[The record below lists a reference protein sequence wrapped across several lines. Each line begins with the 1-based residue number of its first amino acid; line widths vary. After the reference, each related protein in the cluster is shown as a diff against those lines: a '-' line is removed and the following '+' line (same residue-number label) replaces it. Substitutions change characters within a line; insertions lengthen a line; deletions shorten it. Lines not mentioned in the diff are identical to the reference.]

1 MNMPIPSQAHDAI
14 VIGGGIAG
22 TSIIKSLKNNNL
34 SNFLVIDSGSSP
46 AQGTSG
52 HDGALCH
59 PYVGRGAS
67 RLQRLSM
74 IAFNEAKQVWAKH
87 WTGKGVLHLARNA
100 ENHDKSLM
108 SERLLSQGFSFDNA
122 QVVSADEAKALCG
135 VSLAGTFFPEGGW
148 VNLKKICEDLFSDL
162 TNQQTM
168 MRCTVA
174 KIAYR
179 DKHWIV
185 YDEQQKII
193 GVTPRLFLA
202 NGLGVK
208 ALAAY
213 AGIDLPLKPVRGQ
226 LSTFRFKKESSWA
239 KCRPKAAISGKA
251 YCLPPIEMSDGSFQ
265 WMVGSS
271 YDEHEEDLNVWQK
284 SHEENLSLI
293 QEMLGNEC
301 DPSEIEPADAFVG
314 IRCVASDRLPIMGP
328 VKGRPGLYILTSLG
342 SRGVMWSALAHQ
354 MFTEHLAEEMRHSAF
369 LDTRFFAGAR
379 LAGLGLSEDLVSALL
394 PARFLAGTSN
404 SKPIL
409 PSG

>member
-1 MNMPIPSQAHDAI
+1 MNMPTPSQTHEAI

-22 TSIIKSLKNNNL
+22 TSIIKALKNNSLN
-34 SNFLVIDSGSSP
+34 NFLVIESGNSP

-74 IAFNEAKQVWAKH
+74 IAFNEAKQIWADY
-87 WTGKGVLHLARNA
+87 WSGKGVLHLARNA
-100 ENHDKSLM
+100 ENHDKKLM
-108 SERLLSQGFSFDNA
+108 SERLLSQGFNFDNA
-122 QVVSADEAKALCG
+122 KVISAEEAKAQCG
-135 VSLAGTFFPEGGW
+135 VSLAGTFFPGGGW
-148 VNLKKICEDLFSDL
+148 VNLQQICENLFAKL
-162 TNQQTM
+162 TDQQIM
-168 MRCTVA
+168 MSCTVK

-179 DKHWIV
+179 DKLWIV

-208 ALAAY
+208 SLAAS

-226 LSTFRFKKESSWA
+226 LSTFRYKKDSSWA
-239 KCRPKAAISGKA
+239 RCQPSVAISGKA
-251 YCLPPIEMSDGSFQ
+251 YCLPPIEMNDGSYQ

-271 YDEHEEDLNVWQK
+271 YDEHEEDLSVWDQ
-284 SHEENLSLI
+284 SHQENLNLI
-293 QEMLGNEC
+293 QEMLGKEC
-301 DPSEIEPADAFVG
+301 DLTEIEPVDAFVG

-328 VKGRPGLYILTSLG
+328 VKGHPGLYILTSLG

-369 LDTRFFAGAR
+369 LDARFFAGAR
-379 LAGLGLSEDLVSALL
+379 LAALGLSEDLVSALL
-394 PARFLAGTSN
+394 PARFLAGASN

>member
-1 MNMPIPSQAHDAI
+1 MNMPTPSQHHEAI

-22 TSIIKSLKNNNL
+22 AAIIKSLKNNNL
-34 SNFLVIDSGSSP
+34 NNFLVIESGNSP

-74 IAFNEAKQVWAKH
+74 IAFNEARQVWANY
-87 WTGKGVLHLARNA
+87 WTGGGVLHLARNA
-100 ENHDKSLM
+100 ENHDKILM
-108 SERLLSQGFSFDNA
+108 SERLLSQGFNLKNA
-122 QVVSADEAKALCG
+122 QVVSAVEARSLCG

-148 VNLKKICEDLFSDL
+148 VNLKQICHELFSDL
-162 TNQQTM
+162 SDHQVRM
-168 MRCTVA
+168 SSTVTR
-174 KIAYR
+174 IAYR

-185 YDEQQKII
+185 YDKDQNVI
-193 GVTPRLFLA
+193 GLTPRLFLA

-208 ALAAY
+208 SLATSTA
-213 AGIDLPLKPVRGQ
+213 IDLPLKPVRGQ
-226 LSTFRFKKESSWA
+226 LSTFAYKKESSWA
-239 KCRPKAAISGKA
+239 KCSPSVALSGKA
-251 YCLPPIEMSDGSFQ
+251 YCLPPVEMNDGSYR

-271 YDEHEEDLNVWQK
+271 YDEHEEDLSVWQR
-284 SHEENLSLI
+284 SHEENLGLI

-301 DPSEIEPADAFVG
+301 DPSEIEPVDAFVG
-314 IRCVASDRLPIMGP
+314 IRCVANDRLPIMGP
-328 VKGRPGLYILTSLG
+328 VKGYPGLYILTSLG

-354 MFTEHLAEEMRHSAF
+354 MFTEHLAEEMCHSAF
-369 LDTRFFAGAR
+369 LDARFFAGAR

-394 PARFLAGTSN
+394 PARFLAGASN

-409 PSG
+409 PSA

>member
-1 MNMPIPSQAHDAI
+1 MNMPTPSQHHEAI

-22 TSIIKSLKNNNL
+22 AAIIKSLKNNNL
-34 SNFLVIDSGSSP
+34 NNFLVIESGNSP

-74 IAFNEAKQVWAKH
+74 IAFNEARQVWANY
-87 WTGKGVLHLARNA
+87 WTGGGVLHLARNA
-100 ENHDKSLM
+100 ENHDKILM
-108 SERLLSQGFSFDNA
+108 SERLLSQGFNLKNA
-122 QVVSADEAKALCG
+122 QVVSADEARSLCG

-148 VNLKKICEDLFSDL
+148 VNLKQICHELFSDL
-162 TNQQTM
+162 SDHQVRM
-168 MRCTVA
+168 SSTVTR
-174 KIAYR
+174 IAYR

-185 YDEQQKII
+185 YDKDQNVI
-193 GVTPRLFLA
+193 GLTPRLFLA

-208 ALAAY
+208 SLATSTA
-213 AGIDLPLKPVRGQ
+213 IDLPLKPVRGQ
-226 LSTFRFKKESSWA
+226 LSTFAYKKESSWA
-239 KCRPKAAISGKA
+239 KCSPSVALSGKA
-251 YCLPPIEMSDGSFQ
+251 YCLPPVEMNDGSYR

-271 YDEHEEDLNVWQK
+271 YDEHEEDLSVWQR
-284 SHEENLSLI
+284 SHEENLGLI

-301 DPSEIEPADAFVG
+301 DASEIEPVDAFVG
-314 IRCVASDRLPIMGP
+314 IRCVANDRLPIMGP
-328 VKGRPGLYILTSLG
+328 VKGYPGLYILTSLG

-369 LDTRFFAGAR
+369 LDARFFAGAR

-394 PARFLAGTSN
+394 PARFLAGASN

-409 PSG
+409 PSA

>member
-1 MNMPIPSQAHDAI
+1 MSMPTPSQTNDAI

-22 TSIIKSLKNNNL
+22 ASIIKSLKNNNL
-34 SNFLVIDSGSSP
+34 TNFLVIDSGELP

-74 IAFNEAKQVWAKH
+74 IAFNEAKEVWANY
-87 WTGKGVLHLARNA
+87 WSGDGVLHLARNA
-100 ENHDKSLM
+100 ENHDKKLM
-108 SERLLSQGFSFDNA
+108 SERLLSQGFSIKNA
-122 QVVSADEAKALCG
+122 QVVSADEAKLLCG

-148 VNLKKICEDLFSDL
+148 VNLQQICEDLFSEL
-162 TNQQTM
+162 TSSQTM
-168 MRCTVA
+168 MRRTVT

-179 DKHWIV
+179 EKHWIV
-185 YDEQQKII
+185 YDEEQKII

-208 ALAAY
+208 TLAAT
-213 AGIDLPLKPVRGQ
+213 AEIDLPLKPVRGQ
-226 LSTFRFKKESSWA
+226 LSTFRYQGESSWA
-239 KCRPKAAISGKA
+239 KCRPSVAISGKA
-251 YCLPPIEMSDGSFQ
+251 YCLPPIEMKDGSYQ

-284 SHEENLSLI
+284 SHQENLSLI
-293 QEMLGNEC
+293 QEMLGKDC
-301 DPSEIEPADAFVG
+301 DPAEIEPVDAFVG

-328 VKGRPGLYILTSLG
+328 VRGYPGLYVLTSLG

-369 LDTRFFAGAR
+369 LDARFFAGAR
-379 LAGLGLSEDLVSALL
+379 LAGLGLSEDLVSSLL
-394 PARFLAGTSN
+394 PARFLAGASN

>member
-1 MNMPIPSQAHDAI
+1 MNMPIPSKTHDAI

-22 TSIIKSLKNNNL
+22 ASIIKSLKNNHLN
-34 SNFLVIDSGSSP
+34 NFLVIDSENSP

-74 IAFNEAKQVWAKH
+74 IAFNAAKEIWANYWSGH
-87 WTGKGVLHLARNA
+87 GVLHLARNA
-100 ENHDKSLM
+100 ENHDKNLM
-108 SERLLSQGFSFDNA
+108 SERLLSQGFNHENA
-122 QVVSADEAKALCG
+122 KVVSANEAEALCG

-148 VNLKKICEDLFSDL
+148 VDLKKICQDVFSEL
-162 TNQQTM
+162 TDQQLRM
-168 MRCTVA
+168 SCTVT

-179 DKHWIV
+179 DKHWLV
-185 YDEQQKII
+185 YDEEQKII

-202 NGLGVK
+202 SGLGVK
-208 ALAAY
+208 SLAASTH
-213 AGIDLPLKPVRGQ
+213 IDLPLKPVRGQ
-226 LSTFRFKKESSWA
+226 LSTFGYKKESSWT
-239 KCRPKAAISGKA
+239 KCQPRVALSGKA
-251 YCLPPIEMSDGSFQ
+251 YCLPPVEMKDGSYQ

-271 YDEHEEDLNVWQK
+271 YDEHEEDLSVWQK
-284 SHEENLSLI
+284 SHQENLSLI
-293 QEMLGNEC
+293 QEMLGKEC
-301 DPSEIEPADAFVG
+301 DLAEIEPVDAFVG

-328 VKGRPGLYILTSLG
+328 VKGYPGLYILTSLG

-354 MFTEHLAEEMRHSAF
+354 MFTEHLAEEIRHSAF

-379 LAGLGLSEDLVSALL
+379 LAALGLSEDLVSALL
-394 PARFLAGTSN
+394 PARFLAGASN

-409 PSG
+409 PSA

>member
-1 MNMPIPSQAHDAI
+1 MNMPTPSKTYDAI
-14 VIGGGIAG
+14 VVGAGIAG

-34 SNFLVIDSGSSP
+34 NNFLVIDSGNLP

-74 IAFNEAKQVWAKH
+74 IAFNEAKRVWANH
-87 WTGKGVLHLARNA
+87 WSGNGVLHLARGA
-100 ENHDKSLM
+100 ENHDKDLI
-108 SERLLSQGFSFDNA
+108 SERLLSQGFSLSNA
-122 QVVSADEAKALCG
+122 QVLSADEAKVLCG
-135 VSLAGTFFPEGGW
+135 VPLAGTFFPEGGW
-148 VNLKKICEDLFSDL
+148 VNLKQICEDLFTEL
-162 TNQQTM
+162 TGQQM
-168 MRCTVA
+168 LMSCTVN

-179 DKHWIV
+179 DKYWFV

-193 GVTPRLFLA
+193 GASPRLFLC

-208 ALAAY
+208 PLAATS
-213 AGIDLPLKPVRGQ
+213 GVELPLKPVRGQ
-226 LSTFRFKKESSWA
+226 LSTFGYKKESSWA
-239 KCRPKAAISGKA
+239 KCQPSVAVSGKA
-251 YCLPPIEMSDGSFQ
+251 YCLPPSETSDGSYQ

-271 YDEHEEDLNVWQK
+271 YDEHEEDLSVWDQ
-284 SHEENLSLI
+284 SHQENLSLI

-301 DPSEIEPADAFVG
+301 DPTEIEPVDAFVG

-328 VKGRPGLYILTSLG
+328 VKGHPGLYILTSLG

-354 MFTEHLAEEMRHSAF
+354 MFTEHLAEELRHSVF
-369 LDTRFFAGAR
+369 LDARFFAGAR
-379 LAGLGLSEDLVSALL
+379 LTGLGLSEDLASALL
-394 PARFLAGTSN
+394 PARFLAGASN

>member
-1 MNMPIPSQAHDAI
+1 MNMPTPSQPHEAI

-22 TSIIKSLKNNNL
+22 AAIIKALKNNNL
-34 SNFLVIDSGSSP
+34 NNFLVIDSGNSP

-74 IAFNEAKQVWAKH
+74 IAFNEARQVWANY
-87 WTGKGVLHLARNA
+87 WTGGGVLHLARNA
-100 ENHDKSLM
+100 ENHDKILM
-108 SERLLSQGFSFDNA
+108 SERLLSQGFNLKNA
-122 QVVSADEAKALCG
+122 QVVSADEARSLCG

-148 VNLKKICEDLFSDL
+148 VNLKQICHELFSDL
-162 TNQQTM
+162 SDHQVRM
-168 MRCTVA
+168 SSTVTR
-174 KIAYR
+174 IAYR

-185 YDEQQKII
+185 YDKDQNVI
-193 GVTPRLFLA
+193 GLTPRLFLA

-208 ALAAY
+208 SLATSTA
-213 AGIDLPLKPVRGQ
+213 IDLPLKPVRGQ
-226 LSTFRFKKESSWA
+226 LSTFAYKKESSWA
-239 KCRPKAAISGKA
+239 KCSPSVALSGKA
-251 YCLPPIEMSDGSFQ
+251 YCLPPVEMNDGSYR

-271 YDEHEEDLNVWQK
+271 YDEHEEDLSVWQR
-284 SHEENLSLI
+284 SHEENLGLI

-301 DPSEIEPADAFVG
+301 DPSEIEPVDAFVG
-314 IRCVASDRLPIMGP
+314 IRCVANDRLPIMGP
-328 VKGRPGLYILTSLG
+328 VKGYPGLYILTSLG

-369 LDTRFFAGAR
+369 LDARFFAGAR

-394 PARFLAGTSN
+394 PARFLAGASN

-409 PSG
+409 PSA

>member
-1 MNMPIPSQAHDAI
+1 MNMPTPSQHHKAI

-22 TSIIKSLKNNNL
+22 AAIIKSLKNNNL
-34 SNFLVIDSGSSP
+34 NNFLVIESGNSP

-74 IAFNEAKQVWAKH
+74 IAFNEARQVWANY
-87 WTGKGVLHLARNA
+87 WTGGGVLHLARNA
-100 ENHDKSLM
+100 ENHDKILM
-108 SERLLSQGFSFDNA
+108 SERLLSQGFNLKNA
-122 QVVSADEAKALCG
+122 QVVSAVEARSLCG

-148 VNLKKICEDLFSDL
+148 VNLKQICHELFSDL
-162 TNQQTM
+162 SDHQVRM
-168 MRCTVA
+168 SSTVTR
-174 KIAYR
+174 IAYR

-185 YDEQQKII
+185 YDKDQNII
-193 GVTPRLFLA
+193 GLTPRLFLA

-208 ALAAY
+208 SLATSTA
-213 AGIDLPLKPVRGQ
+213 IDLPLKPVRGQ
-226 LSTFRFKKESSWA
+226 LSTFAYKKESSWA
-239 KCRPKAAISGKA
+239 KCSPSVALSGKA
-251 YCLPPIEMSDGSFQ
+251 YCLPPVEMNDGSYR

-271 YDEHEEDLNVWQK
+271 YDEHAEDLSVWQR
-284 SHEENLSLI
+284 SHEENLGLI

-301 DPSEIEPADAFVG
+301 DPSEIEPVDAFVG
-314 IRCVASDRLPIMGP
+314 IRCVANDRLPIMGP
-328 VKGRPGLYILTSLG
+328 VKGYPGLYILTSLG

-369 LDTRFFAGAR
+369 LDARFFAGAR

-394 PARFLAGTSN
+394 PARFLAGASN

-409 PSG
+409 PSA

>member
-1 MNMPIPSQAHDAI
+1 MNMPTPSQPYDAI

-22 TSIIKSLKNNNL
+22 VSIIKSLKNNNL
-34 SNFLVIDSGSSP
+34 NNFLVIDSGNSP

-74 IAFNEAKQVWAKH
+74 IAFNEAKQIWANY
-87 WTGKGVLHLARNA
+87 WSGAGVLHLARNA
-100 ENHDKSLM
+100 ENHDKKLM
-108 SERLLSQGFSFDNA
+108 SERLLSQGFNHKNA
-122 QVVSADEAKALCG
+122 QVVSASEAKALCG

-148 VNLKKICEDLFSDL
+148 VNLKQICDDLFSEL
-162 TNQQTM
+162 TEQQVRM
-168 MRCTVA
+168 SCTVA

-179 DKHWIV
+179 DKYWVV
-185 YDEQQKII
+185 YDEDQKII

-202 NGLGVK
+202 SGLGVK
-208 ALAAY
+208 SLAAS
-213 AGIDLPLKPVRGQ
+213 AQIDLPLKPVRGQ
-226 LSTFRFKKESSWA
+226 LSTFAYKKESSWA
-239 KCRPKAAISGKA
+239 KYQPRVALSGQA
-251 YCLPPIEMSDGSFQ
+251 YCLPPVEMKDGSYQ
-265 WMVGSS
+265 WMLGSS

-284 SHEENLSLI
+284 SHQENLSLI
-293 QEMLGNEC
+293 QEMLGTDC
-301 DPSEIEPADAFVG
+301 DLSEIEPVDAFVG

-328 VKGRPGLYILTSLG
+328 VKGHPGLYVLTSLG

-354 MFTEHLAEEMRHSAF
+354 MFCEHLAEEIRHSAF

-379 LAGLGLSEDLVSALL
+379 LTGLGLSEDLVSALL
-394 PARFLAGTSN
+394 PARFLAGASN

-409 PSG
+409 PSA